1 MSLLAS
7 IDFSEVL
14 TQGMLSL
21 LLFAG
26 AMHVDLRELRAFRW
40 QVDMLAIAGTLIS
53 TALVGLSVW
62 HQPPNFGL
70 TLPLIHCL
78 IFGAPISPTGP
89 IAAIGIL
96 KSAGA
101 PKSLELVISGESLF
115 NDAIDAC
122 LPQGRRGCLTT

>member
-53 TALVGLSVW
+53 
-62 HQPPNFGL
+62 
-70 TLPLIHCL
+70 LIHCL